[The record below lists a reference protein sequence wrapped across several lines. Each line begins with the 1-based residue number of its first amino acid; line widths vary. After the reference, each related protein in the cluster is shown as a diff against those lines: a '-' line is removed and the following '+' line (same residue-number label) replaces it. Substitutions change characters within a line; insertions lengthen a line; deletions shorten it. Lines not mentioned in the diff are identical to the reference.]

1 MNRLVLLWFI
11 VGLAVATIVV
21 AEQFSYKF
29 TLPTNLVLVNTVV
42 NGTSLRLTS
51 PYSGYAGLAYYPTK
65 VSANL
70 GFSTNFTWVPES
82 CSVPAGAEGYVLML
96 VLVKA

>member
-1 MNRLVLLWFI
+1 MNRINLWFAL
-11 VGLAVATIVV
+11 LATVVV

-29 TLPTNLVLVNTVV
+29 TLPTNLVTINSVV

-51 PYSGYAGLAYYPTK
+51 AFANYPGLAYFPTK

-82 CSVPAGAEGYVLML
+82 CSTPTGAEGYV
-96 VLVKA
+96 